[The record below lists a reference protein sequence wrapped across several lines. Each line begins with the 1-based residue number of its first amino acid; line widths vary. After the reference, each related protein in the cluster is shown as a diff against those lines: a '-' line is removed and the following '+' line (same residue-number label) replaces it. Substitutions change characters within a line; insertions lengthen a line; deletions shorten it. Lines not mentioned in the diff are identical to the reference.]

1 MKKIPQNEITRKMA
15 EAMTMAV
22 LIKQGYEIEKIDDF
36 IHVEKESHNLLIGYT
51 GRILSNVSEREST
64 TMKIEQSTVIRLEEK
79 ASKLNCTACL
89 SYFVAKHN
97 MKELELCII
106 PSKIIRETGEA
117 GTKYSYRGGN
127 YHYNYARVDKNLPF
141 GAILR
146 AVWSGDI
153 FE

>member
-1 MKKIPQNEITRKMA
+1 MKAQKTVTRKMS

-22 LIKQGYEIEKIDDF
+22 LMKQGYEIEKVDDY
-36 IHVEKESHNLLIGYT
+36 IHAEKESHNLLIRYA
-51 GRILSNVSEREST
+51 GRILSNVSEPEST
-64 TMKIEQSTVIRLEEK
+64 TVEIKQSSVIELEEK
-79 ASKLNCTACL
+79 ALKLNCTACL

-117 GTKYSYRGGN
+117 GTEYSYASDN
-127 YHYNYARVDKNLPF
+127 YHYNYAKVDSKLPS